1 MSPFM
6 PPFSEALAF
15 YTSLFFIALTVGA
28 MGFFGAGV
36 APVVFRVLGEE
47 KAGPVIRGI
56 FPRYYLVLAVTTGLA
71 AATGF
76 LINVAAGLVLLV
88 IAGGFLFARQVM
100 MPRIN
105 ALRDEIKRGSTA
117 AKGPFDMMHAWSVRM
132 NMLQLIVLVLVFWF
146 LALSAG

>member
-1 MSPFM
+1 MLPLAD
-6 PPFSEALAF
+6 ALAL
-15 YTSLFFIALTVGA
+15 YGALFFIGLTVGA

-36 APVVFRVLGEE
+36 ATVVFRVLGEE
-47 KAGPVIRGI
+47 KAGPVIRAI
-56 FPRYYLVLAVTTGLA
+56 FPIYYLVLAITTGLA
-71 AATGF
+71 ALAGF
-76 LINVAAGLVLLV
+76 LINVAAGLVLAV

-146 LALSAG
+146 LALSVS